1 VVAALLA
8 WLAFEA
14 LFHFGFGLSLFLY
27 SAHWTFALVAVVA
40 AGVGS
45 RGGRPLTA
53 LLGAIV
59 ALQLVANVGLFSDL
73 LRLFG
78 GSAG

>member
-1 VVAALLA
+1 VLAALLA
-8 WLAFEA
+8 WLLFEA
-14 LFHFGFGLSLFLY
+14 LFHFVFGRSLFLY

-53 LLGAIV
+53 LLGAVV
-59 ALQLVANVGLFSDL
+59 ALQLVANVGLFADL

-78 GSAG
+78 GPAG